1 MTRPTPSASYRP
13 HSISRVEP
21 NITRARRSRAARI
34 APNRE
39 VLLSVPAIVQGT
51 RSLININMRLLHR
64 IKVQE
69 RQLRAVTINLHQVL
83 LFLACW
89 GRACALQIPV
99 VTPGTGATLS
109 KTFCTTLRTSVTTTK
124 TITIVKRELEPV
136 RSW

>member
-34 APNRE
+34 APKRE
-39 VLLSVPAIVQGT
+39 VLLSVPAIFQGT

-64 IKVQE
+64 VEVQE
-69 RQLRAVTINLHQVL
+69 CQLRAVTINLHQVL

-89 GRACALQIPV
+89 GACVRPADSCSY
-99 VTPGTGATLS
+99 TWN
-109 KTFCTTLRTSVTTTK
+109 LRNAVEDILHHSAHLGDNDENDNDSET
-124 TITIVKRELEPV
+124 EA
-136 RSW
+136 WAC